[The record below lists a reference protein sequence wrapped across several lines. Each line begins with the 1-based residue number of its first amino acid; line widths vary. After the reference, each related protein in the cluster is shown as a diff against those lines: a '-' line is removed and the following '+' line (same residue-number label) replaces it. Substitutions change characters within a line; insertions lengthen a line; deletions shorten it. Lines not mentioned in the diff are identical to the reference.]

1 MLVVLQGVDA
11 MMTATVAME
20 AVAMTIVIVGEEM
33 EDVIDMIVTGAGVLG
48 AVTVTMIEVT
58 EGVMTITDTS
68 LPCA

>member
-11 MMTATVAME
+11 MMIVTVAME

-68 LPCA
+68 LRCA